1 MEQIETDR
9 LILRE
14 WLPEDLAPFIALNK
28 DPRVMECMPKLLTE
42 AESTELA
49 NKIRTRFEKQGFG
62 LFACVIK
69 DTGEF
74 IGYVGLNMPEFE
86 AHFTPCVEI
95 GWRLAYHAW
104 GKGYASEAARAVLQV
119 GFEKFVLD
127 EIVAFTVP
135 TNIRSRRVMEKI
147 GMVHDLKGDF
157 RHPKLPLDH
166 PLSLHVL
173 YRLRGL

>member
-14 WLPEDLAPFIALNK
+14 WLPEDVAPFIALNK
-28 DPRVMECMPKLLTE
+28 DPRVMEWMPKLLT
-42 AESTELA
+42 AEESIA
-49 NKIRTRFEKQGFG
+49 FVDKIRARFEKQGFG
-62 LFACVIK
+62 MFACVIK

-74 IGYVGLNMPEFE
+74 IGFVGLNVPEFE

-119 GFEKFVLD
+119 GFEKYVLK

-135 TNIRSRRVMEKI
+135 ANVRS
-147 GMVHDLKGDF
+147 
-157 RHPKLPLDH
+157 
-166 PLSLHVL
+166 
-173 YRLRGL
+173 

>member
-9 LILRE
+9 LILRD
-14 WLPEDLAPFIALNK
+14 WLPEDLAPFIVLNK

-42 AESTELA
+42 AESIEFA

-62 LFACVIK
+62 MFACVIK

-74 IGYVGLNMPEFE
+74 IGFVGLNVPEFE

-119 GFEKFVLD
+119 GFEKFVLN

-135 TNIRSRRVMEKI
+135 ANIRSRRVMEKI

-157 RHPKLPLDH
+157 HHPKLPLDH